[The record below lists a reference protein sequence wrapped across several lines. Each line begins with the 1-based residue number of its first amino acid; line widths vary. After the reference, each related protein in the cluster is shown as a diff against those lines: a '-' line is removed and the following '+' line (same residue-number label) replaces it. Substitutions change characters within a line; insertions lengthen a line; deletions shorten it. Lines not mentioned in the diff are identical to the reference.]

1 MTTAPSDAIGLAP
14 ARRPWAA
21 VLASGALLLL
31 LGTLAVAILLSQGSA
46 RSQVR
51 DSLGLRSRVSAGFV
65 ASSLTEQAVREL
77 RAAERFLSSPRVDER
92 NLEIVTTT
100 LGSGASV
107 LLDGAGRVLSAF
119 PATRSLRGALLAPT
133 YAGLT
138 GAERGRV
145 STAGP
150 IRSPVTGLAST
161 AVTVPF
167 ATSGG
172 RRVLSADY
180 SAANLGL
187 DALVDS
193 TISYS
198 QHRVY
203 LVDASERIVAASPRT
218 GAVTL
223 AQADLTLARASA
235 NADEG
240 SVGDARMP
248 STFSSSAV
256 PGTPWRLLIE
266 VPDSKL
272 YASIAGWRQY
282 VPWFVFALVTVL
294 GALLMLLFAR
304 SLADRARL
312 SSLSARMRRTA
323 QTDSLTGLHNR
334 RALTEQLTRAGA
346 HARRHEEPLS
356 VMMIDL
362 DRFKQTNDTFGHD
375 AGDQVLCTVADCLR
389 DVLRTEDI
397 YGRWGGDEFLVAL
410 AGADGEGARV
420 TAERLRGAAAAVGL
434 DAIGLSDGVALS
446 IGVATGIYESPVEL
460 VREADAALYR
470 AKADGRRER
479 VLTPR

>member
-1 MTTAPSDAIGLAP
+1 
-14 ARRPWAA
+14 
-21 VLASGALLLL
+21 
-31 LGTLAVAILLSQGSA
+31 
-46 RSQVR
+46 
-51 DSLGLRSRVSAGFV
+51 VSAGFV
-65 ASSLTEQAVREL
+65 ASSLSEQAIREQ
-77 RAAERFLSSPRVDER
+77 RAAERFLSSPRVEER
-92 NLEIVTTT
+92 HLEIVTTT

-107 LLDGAGRVLSAF
+107 LLDGAGRVLATF
-119 PATRSLRGALLAPT
+119 PTTRSLRGALIAPA
-133 YAGLT
+133 YADLT
-138 GAERGRV
+138 GAERGRI
-145 STAGP
+145 STSGP
-150 IRSPVTGLAST
+150 IYSPVTSLAST
-161 AVTVPF
+161 AVAVPF
-167 ATSGG
+167 ATSHG

-193 TISYS
+193 TISYQ

-203 LVDASERIVAASPRT
+203 LVDASERLVAASPRT
-218 GAVTL
+218 DAVTL
-223 AQADLTLARASA
+223 AQADPTLARASGHA
-235 NADEG
+235 PEG
-240 SVGDARMP
+240 SVLDAQMP

-266 VPDSKL
+266 VPNSKL
-272 YASIAGWRQY
+272 YESIVGWRQY
-282 VPWFVFALVTVL
+282 VPWLVFALVTVL
-294 GALLMLLFAR
+294 GTLLVLLFAR

-312 SSLSARMRRTA
+312 TSLSARMRRTA

-334 RALTEQLTRAGA
+334 RALTEQLMRAGA

-389 DVLRTEDI
+389 DVLRAEDV

-410 AGADGEGARV
+410 ASTDGDGARA
-420 TAERLRGAAAAVGL
+420 TAERLRGAAAAIGL
-434 DAIGLSDGVALS
+434 DGIGLPDGVPLS
-446 IGVATGIYESPVEL
+446 IGVATGIHESPIEL

-470 AKADGRRER
+470 AKADGRREG